1 MRVLACADLHG
12 VEEVYE
18 WLIRTAEIEQ
28 PDGLLLAGDLLGIPG
43 GFDTVEKA
51 QEADAR
57 SVVDRLAAV
66 ECPVFFIMGNDDFV
80 DVETSAGSIRFVH
93 ESRISL
99 GAFNIVGYQHTLP
112 FMGGINEK
120 PESEIAADLGR
131 IEDLLDEKSIFLTHG
146 PAHGILD
153 SVEFGGNAGS
163 RALLALIERHRPRAH
178 IHGHIHHCF
187 GRQGR
192 HFNVASGG
200 RKRAM
205 LIDLESLSHRIIRDD
220 GRPFP
225 GGGCRR

>member
-1 MRVLACADLHG
+1 MAAMRVLACADLHG
-12 VEEVYE
+12 VAEVYE
-18 WLIRTAEIEQ
+18 WLLRIAESEQ

-43 GFDTVEKA
+43 GFATVEEA
-51 QEADAR
+51 QQANAR

-66 ECPVFFIMGNDDFV
+66 GCPIFFIMGNDDFV
-80 DVETSAGSIRFVH
+80 DVEPSAGSMRSVH
-93 ESRISL
+93 ERRM
-99 GAFNIVGYQHTLP
+99 AFGGYNVVGYQHTLP

-120 PESEIAADLGR
+120 PESDIAADLR
-131 IEDLLDEKSIFLTHG
+131 RLEDLVDEHSILLTHG

-153 SVEFGGNAGS
+153 SVELGGNAGS
-163 RALLALIERHRPRAH
+163 HALLGLIERHRPRAH

-205 LIDLESLSHRIIRDD
+205 LIDLESLTHRTVGD
-220 GRPFP
+220 GD
-225 GGGCRR
+225 RRL